1 MKDIAI
7 GIKTFLRDQHLFECI
22 GGIRCNLP
30 DAQMVVADDGRPTP
44 EKDRLYNSLRA
55 GGHVVQEIPFDSGFG
70 AKSNWIADALQRKY
84 LLVGSDDFDF
94 RPAQVYD
101 GIERLQEVL
110 DYFPEVSIASGRVG
124 NRAYEF
130 DLLETRPGEFVE
142 VEIDRTTYDVFR
154 PWFTECDLTVNYSL
168 IRADVFQK
176 VRWGNDVKIGG
187 GEHAAFFIDC
197 MRAGLKTVWVP
208 GVNINEL
215 QIRNSREYNSY
226 RNRADSKERPCF
238 KKRAIKKYTLANGQ
252 VDYDIESDYT
262 YFL

>member
-7 GIKTFLRDQHLFECI
+7 GIKTFLRDDHLFRCI
-22 GGIRCNLP
+22 ESIHASLP
-30 DAQMVVADDGRPTP
+30 DDAQIIVVDDGRISEHKKTVYL
-44 EKDRLYNSLRA
+44 EIGAY
-55 GGHVVQEIPFDSGFG
+55 GHKVRTLDFDSGFG
-70 AKSNWIADALQRKY
+70 AKSNAMADMLDRKY
-84 LLVGSDDFDF
+84 ILVASDDFDF
-94 RPAQVYD
+94 RPTQVRE

-168 IRADVFQK
+168 IRAEVFEK
-176 VRWGNDVKIGG
+176 VRWDNDTKIGG
-187 GEHAAFFIDC
+187 GEHASFFIDC

-238 KKRAIKKYTLANGQ
+238 QKRGVKKYTLANGQ
-252 VDYDIESDYT
+252 IDYEEKR
-262 YFL
+262 

>member
-7 GIKTFLRDQHLFECI
+7 GIRTFLRDQHLFECI
-22 GGIRCNLP
+22 DGIRTNLS
-30 DAQMVVADDGRPTP
+30 DAQMIIIDDGRMTP
-44 EKDRLYNSLRA
+44 YKNGLYTSLARC
-55 GGHVVQEIPFDSGFG
+55 GHTIAHLPFDSGFG
-70 AKSNWIADALQRKY
+70 AKSNTMTYSLSRKY
-84 LLVGSDDFDF
+84 VLVGSDDFDF
-94 RPAQVYD
+94 RPAAVRE
-101 GIERLQEVL
+101 GIERLQEIL

-130 DLLETRPGEFVE
+130 DLLETRPGEFLE
-142 VEIDRTTYDVFR
+142 VKIDYSTYDIFR

-168 IRADVFQK
+168 IRREVFEK
-176 VRWGNDVKIGG
+176 VRWDAEVRIGG

-238 KKRAIKKYTLANGQ
+238 QKRGIKRYTLANGQ
-252 VDYDIESDYT
+252 IDYEEK
-262 YFL
+262 